1 MAALICGSSYIWN
14 RLRRSYIE
22 FTLNNGA
29 AAYSQTPKELG
40 SLSQSPIEK

>member
-1 MAALICGSSYIWN
+1 MEQASAFF
-14 RLRRSYIE
+14 YIE